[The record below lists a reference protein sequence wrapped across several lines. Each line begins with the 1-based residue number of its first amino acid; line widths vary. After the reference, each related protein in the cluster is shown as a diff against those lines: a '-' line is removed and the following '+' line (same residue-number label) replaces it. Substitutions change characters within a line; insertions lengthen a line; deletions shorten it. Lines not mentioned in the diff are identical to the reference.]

1 MLKAFTTKT
10 LLVPVLAGALA
21 LGTTAVPVR
30 ADNDAAKVI
39 AGIAALALIAGAI
52 ERNTNDKP
60 AVSSNNNRTYNH
72 NNLPVYGTV
81 TNAPNWSSTNAAK
94 RRALPERC
102 VRTVQTNRGLRT
114 VYGARCLNNNYSF
127 SNFLPQECRVSVRV
141 ANNRLRPAYATHCL
155 RRDGWKVHQGRHY
168 QRFASND

>member
-1 MLKAFTTKT
+1 MLKAFMTKS

-21 LGTTAVPVR
+21 LGTTAAPAR

-39 AGIAALALIAGAI
+39 AGLAALALIAGAI

-60 AVSSNNNRTYNH
+60 AVTSNNRPVTHSNR
-72 NNLPVYGTV
+72 PVYGTV
-81 TNAPNWSSTNAAK
+81 TQAPTWSSTNAAK
-94 RRALPERC
+94 RRALPEQC
-102 VRTVQTNRGLRT
+102 IRTVNTNRGLRT
-114 VYGARCLNNNYSF
+114 VYAQRCLNKSYSF
-127 SNFLPQECRVSVRV
+127 ANFLPQECRVNIRT
-141 ANNRLRPAYATHCL
+141 ANNRLRPAYVTQCL